1 VPGAGSA
8 SLLDHLF
15 REVAVPS
22 VDPRAPMIFVTSWND
37 WNEDTGVQ
45 PVAGVPTTRDNSP
58 SGTAYTQG
66 LTYGGE
72 GDSAFRVLKED
83 ISSARIRFAETALTD
98 RPNC

>member
-1 VPGAGSA
+1 
-8 SLLDHLF
+8 
-15 REVAVPS
+15 
-22 VDPRAPMIFVTSWND
+22 MITAWND

-45 PVAGVPTTRDNSP
+45 PVPGTPTTRDDSP

-72 GDSAFRVLKED
+72 GDSAFQVLRTD
-83 ISSARIRFAETALTD
+83 IAAARQQLDQESPSA

>member
-1 VPGAGSA
+1 
-8 SLLDHLF
+8 LLDHLF

-22 VDPRAPMIFVTSWND
+22 VDPRAPIIFVTSWND

-45 PVAGVPTTRDNSP
+45 PVPGVPTTRDDSS

-72 GDSAFRVLKED
+72 GDSAFKVLRRD
-83 ISSARIRFAETALTD
+83 ISAARAKFARTARTD